1 MKSIVYFVLIKL
13 TYLNM
18 TALNCSTTKGSLP
31 SLILHIS
38 YGYNPKRNCRSFCSK
53 NCNSLWSWELK
64 VCGFNLRF
72 YTTLGTHFL
81 VLVHISVRFI
91 LSICGLGQ
99 INQQGKKKSFAYTWG
114 TREFVLLLISS
125 TTSFTCKSWLKGSE
139 KRPTSTRNVVLYL
152 FSYFIPELAVCH
164 CIWAERQNI
173 EKKCWYESGNFQ
185 SPQYFAISASL
196 FSGPSHQVLSNL
208 YFPISSNKVIER
220 NIKDPT
226 TMYDTKYEILHW
238 ETWPNLNHMLGIQKS
253 SLYLI
258 WKSWF
263 LELKVR

>member
-1 MKSIVYFVLIKL
+1 MVTTQKGTVAAFAPRTVTAYDPENWKCVVSTSDSILLWGLTSWCWSTSVSDSSWAFAGWVKL
-13 TYLNM
+13 TN
-18 TALNCSTTKGSLP
+18 
-31 SLILHIS
+31 
-38 YGYNPKRNCRSFCSK
+38 
-53 NCNSLWSWELK
+53 K
-64 VCGFNLRF
+64 V
-72 YTTLGTHFL
+72 
-81 VLVHISVRFI
+81 
-91 LSICGLGQ
+91 
-99 INQQGKKKSFAYTWG
+99 KKSPLPIPEEQESCSCSCFPQPPH
-114 TREFVLLLISS
+114 SP
-125 TTSFTCKSWLKGSE
+125 GSKE
-139 KRPTSTRNVVLYL
+139 VVKKTQFHQKFCVLYL

-173 EKKCWYESGNFQ
+173 EKNCWYESGNFQ

-196 FSGPSHQVLSNL
+196 FSGPSHQVLSDL

-226 TMYDTKYEILHW
+226 TMYDTEYEILHW

>member
-114 TREFVLLLISS
+114 TRELLLLLLSS
-125 TTSFTCKSWLKGSE
+125 TTSFTWFKGGG
-139 KRPTSTRNVVLYL
+139 K
-152 FSYFIPELAVCH
+152 
-164 CIWAERQNI
+164 
-173 EKKCWYESGNFQ
+173 
-185 SPQYFAISASL
+185 
-196 FSGPSHQVLSNL
+196 
-208 YFPISSNKVIER
+208 
-220 NIKDPT
+220 KDPIPP
-226 TMYDTKYEILHW
+226 EILRAIPFFLLHTRTCCLSLHLSWKTKHW
-238 ETWPNLNHMLGIQKS
+238 KELLVW
-253 SLYLI
+253 I
-258 WKSWF
+258 WKFPVTSILCHFCQPF
-263 LELKVR
+263 LRPFASSTVQPIFSNIIKQGDWKEYQGPHYYVWY